1 MTTWEFCFGQKKR
14 SFSRRFCHRQKPLR
28 CQYKILMLVRCRLQ
42 TRTGFR
48 QRGPAATGSR
58 PTPPESACLSESPQG
73 KDKDTPLADRLLP
86 TSLRQP
92 ADSQKQ
98 LLQTCCIQASQLTGK
113 TIGKL
118 DLAMDASGC
127 NRC

>member
-1 MTTWEFCFGQKKR
+1 MRFQAGDIIAFQQPVQLLPCQCHDNLGILFWPEETLLFQALLPPAKAITLLIQNLDAGTLPVAEHEQGFGKE
-14 SFSRRFCHRQKPLR
+14 
-28 CQYKILMLVRCRLQ
+28 V
-42 TRTGFR
+42 
-48 QRGPAATGSR
+48 
-58 PTPPESACLSESPQG
+58 
-73 KDKDTPLADRLLP
+73 LLP

-127 NRC
+127 N